1 MSLNISPE
9 LRDSKSINKK
19 DSILTDPEIDEDS
32 EFTPLTS
39 ERVSEDPAVLMTEQE
54 LGRTFVNSIFI
65 FLIQMVLVLYAL
77 YQIFFADEFI

>member
-1 MSLNISPE
+1 MLNISPE
-9 LRDSKSINKK
+9 LRDSKSLNKK

-39 ERVSEDPAVLMTEQE
+39 QRVSEDPAVLMTEQE
-54 LGRTFVNSIFI
+54 LARTFVNSIFI